1 MDWNITIV
9 YTCPVTMATRG
20 TPWPP
25 YGKTTMACHLAP
37 KIRTMMEG
45 LFPFLDKNGMWVAHS
60 VLLQSGPVWKWP
72 NNTMNFL
79 ASLLGWMFEFHC
91 CVFVTHEST
100 WMWLCALWLA
110 LLYITPEAAEADQ
123 MGTYLLLVE
132 RWTGM
137 ILTTSSFCVP
147 RVEGRYVCTS
157 TVYLYL
163 KGAYMFYRTVCT
175 ILLLLLPRVTRC

>member
-1 MDWNITIV
+1 
-9 YTCPVTMATRG
+9 
-20 TPWPP
+20 
-25 YGKTTMACHLAP
+25 
-37 KIRTMMEG
+37 
-45 LFPFLDKNGMWVAHS
+45 
-60 VLLQSGPVWKWP
+60 
-72 NNTMNFL
+72 
-79 ASLLGWMFEFHC
+79 
-91 CVFVTHEST
+91 
-100 WMWLCALWLA
+100 MWLCALWLA